1 LVLDLALVPIAVSLR
16 VIAHGVLQRA
26 GCGFSGGLVAS
37 YVPGCWDMMLV
48 VGYRMREFTV
58 GFDEIWMGIREI
70 MV

>member
-1 LVLDLALVPIAVSLR
+1 ML
-16 VIAHGVLQRA
+16 GYQ
-26 GCGFSGGLVAS
+26 
-37 YVPGCWDMMLV
+37 LV